1 MGRNKKRNEYS
12 KQLIQ
17 IQMKKQQIINII
29 LEKNWKKAKTSIYIN
44 VAFNSI
50 PK

>member
-1 MGRNKKRNEYS
+1 MGINKKRNEYS

-29 LEKNWKKAKTSIYIN
+29 LEKKLEKGKNIN
-44 VAFNSI
+44 LYKCSF
-50 PK
+50 